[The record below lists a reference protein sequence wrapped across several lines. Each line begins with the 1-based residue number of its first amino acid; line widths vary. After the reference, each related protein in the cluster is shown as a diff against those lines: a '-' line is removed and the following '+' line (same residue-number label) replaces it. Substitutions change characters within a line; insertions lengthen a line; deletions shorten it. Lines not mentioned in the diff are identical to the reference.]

1 MGAPEHVPPAAPDRA
16 AVRPPRVVAFGGGH
30 GLAAALAAWRQI
42 TPELTAVVTVADDGG
57 SSGRI
62 RREMPVLPPG
72 DLRMALSALA
82 GDDAGTRQMAAL
94 LQHRFG
100 GSGVLAGHPV
110 GNLMLTGLTELH
122 GGDTVRALDDLC
134 RLLGACGRVL
144 PMADVPLD
152 LVATVES
159 TDPDDPRRTR
169 RIRGQVAIATTPGRV
184 RDILV
189 SPADPPVDPA
199 VLDAIAAADV
209 VSLGPGSWYT
219 SVLPH
224 LLVPR
229 LRAALAA
236 TSARVVVVLN
246 LEPQPGETD
255 GFSPEEHLRVL
266 QAHLGGVA
274 LHTVVADAESV
285 VDRCGLLSA
294 VRECGAELVLARV
307 AEDGG
312 VPRHDPARLA
322 GALREALGSGAGTRQ
337 GMEIHERVPQPLVPG
352 PVRGDDEGNA
362 AHGAG

>member
-1 MGAPEHVPPAAPDRA
+1 MGAPAPVPAAGA
-16 AVRPPRVVAFGGGH
+16 NGARPPRVVAFGGGH
-30 GLAAALAAWRQI
+30 GLAAALGAWRRI
-42 TPELTAVVTVADDGG
+42 TPDLTAVVTVADDGG

-82 GDDAGTRQMAAL
+82 GDATDTRQMAAL
-94 LQHRFG
+94 LQHRLG

-110 GNLMLTGLTELH
+110 GNLVLTGLTELH
-122 GGDTVRALDDLC
+122 GGDCVRALDDLC
-134 RLLGACGRVL
+134 RLLGARGRVL

-159 TDPDDPRRTR
+159 TDPDDPARTR
-169 RIRGQVAIATTPGRV
+169 RIRGQVAIAATPGRV

-189 SPADPPVDPA
+189 SPDDPPVHPA

-229 LRAALAA
+229 LRAALEAS
-236 TSARVVVVLN
+236 SARVVVVLN

-255 GFSPEEHLRVL
+255 GFSPEEHLTVL
-266 QAHLGGVA
+266 QSHLGGVA
-274 LHTVVADAESV
+274 LHTVIADAGSV

-294 VRECGAELVLARV
+294 VRECGAELVLAPV

-312 VPRHDPARLA
+312 APRHDPARLA
-322 GALREALGSGAGTRQ
+322 AALQEALGTARGMTGA
-337 GMEIHERVPQPLVPG
+337 ERVPQRLVPDAQ
-352 PVRGDDEGNA
+352 RRRDEGNT
-362 AHGAG
+362 AHGAC

>member
-1 MGAPEHVPPAAPDRA
+1 VGAPQTGAAGTG
-16 AVRPPRVVAFGGGH
+16 RPPRVVAFGGGH
-30 GLAAALAAWRQI
+30 GLAAALAAWRRL

-72 DLRMALSALA
+72 DLRMALTALA
-82 GDDAGTRQMAAL
+82 DDAEWTREMAAL
-94 LQHRFG
+94 LHHRLG

-110 GNLMLTGLTELH
+110 GNLVLTGLVELH

-134 RLLGACGRVL
+134 RLLATRGRVL

-152 LVATVES
+152 LVARVES
-159 TDPDDPRRTR
+159 TDPDDPARVRT
-169 RIRGQVAIATTPGRV
+169 IRGQVAIAGTPGRV

-189 SPADPPVDPA
+189 SPPDPPVHPA
-199 VLDAIAAADV
+199 VLEAIAAADV

-236 TSARVVVVLN
+236 SSARVVVVLN

-255 GFSPEEHLRVL
+255 GFSPEEHLTVL
-266 QAHLGGVA
+266 RAHLGGVP
-274 LHTVVADAESV
+274 LHSVIADVDSV

-294 VRECGAELVLARV
+294 VRECGAELVLAPV
-307 AEDGG
+307 AELGG
-312 VPRHDPARLA
+312 APRHDPERLA
-322 GALREALGSGAGTRQ
+322 TALGRAAGV
-337 GMEIHERVPQPLVPG
+337 G
-352 PVRGDDEGNA
+352 
-362 AHGAG
+362 